1 VTRGQAILLG
11 LGVLGL
17 GAAGYGLFVA
27 NGLEG
32 FSAGIAT
39 SAVLTVLVLLWTGSY
54 LVRAL
59 SGNMTYMQQRRE
71 YRQAYDALTND
82 QLQAK
87 FDALSPEEQERL
99 LRETG
104 QLDEPPAQ
112 ASVDGAA

>member
-1 VTRGQAILLG
+1 MNRAQAILLG
-11 LGVLGL
+11 VGVFALGGI
-17 GAAGYGLFVA
+17 GYTMFQA

-39 SAVLTVLVLLWTGSY
+39 SAVLTVLVLGWTSSY
-54 LVRAL
+54 LFRAL
-59 SGNMTYMQQRRE
+59 TGNMTYMQQRRD
-71 YRQAYDALTND
+71 YREAYDALTNE

-104 QLDEPPAQ
+104 QLEADSPPNPEN
-112 ASVDGAA
+112 AA

>member
-1 VTRGQAILLG
+1 VTRAQAILLG
-11 LGVLGL
+11 IGVFALGGI
-17 GAAGYGLFVA
+17 GYALFQA

-39 SAVLTVLVLLWTGSY
+39 SAVLTVLVLGWTSSY
-54 LVRAL
+54 LFRAL
-59 SGNMTYMQQRRE
+59 TGNMTYMQQRRD
-71 YRQAYDALTND
+71 YREAYDALTNE

-104 QLDEPPAQ
+104 QLEADPPANPE
-112 ASVDGAA
+112 SAA

>member
-1 VTRGQAILLG
+1 VNRAQAILLG
-11 LGVLGL
+11 LGIFALG
-17 GAAGYGLFVA
+17 GIGYAVFQA

-39 SAVLTVLVLLWTGSY
+39 SAVLTVLVLGWTSSY
-54 LVRAL
+54 LFRAL
-59 SGNMTYMQQRRE
+59 TGNMTYMQQRRT
-71 YRQAYDALTND
+71 YRQAYDDLTNE

-104 QLDEPPAQ
+104 QLGADTPANPE
-112 ASVDGAA
+112 SAA

>member
-1 VTRGQAILLG
+1 MTRAQAILLG
-11 LGVLGL
+11 IGVFAIG
-17 GAAGYGLFVA
+17 GIGYALFQA

-39 SAVLTVLVLLWTGSY
+39 SAVLTVLVLGWTSSY
-54 LVRAL
+54 LFRAL
-59 SGNMTYMQQRRE
+59 TGNMTYMQQRRN
-71 YRQAYDALTND
+71 YREAYDALTNE

-104 QLDEPPAQ
+104 QLEADAPANPE
-112 ASVDGAA
+112 SAA

>member
-1 VTRGQAILLG
+1 MNRGQAILLG
-11 LGVLGL
+11 IGIFALGGI
-17 GAAGYGLFVA
+17 GYALFQA

-39 SAVLTVLVLLWTGSY
+39 SAVLTVLVLGWTSSY
-54 LVRAL
+54 LLRAL
-59 SGNMTYMQQRRE
+59 TGKMTYMQQRRE
-71 YRQAYDALTND
+71 YREAYDSLTNE

-104 QLDEPPAQ
+104 QLADDPSPP
-112 ASVDGAA
+112 

>member
-1 VTRGQAILLG
+1 MTRGQAILLG
-11 LGVLGL
+11 LGIFAI
-17 GAAGYGLFVA
+17 GAIGYALFQA

-39 SAVLTVLVLLWTGSY
+39 SAVLTVLVLLWTSSY
-54 LVRAL
+54 LFRAL
-59 SGNMTYMQQRRE
+59 TGNMTYMQQRRD
-71 YRQAYDALTND
+71 YRQAYDALTNE

-104 QLDEPPAQ
+104 QLDPDTPTSPER
-112 ASVDGAA
+112 AA

>member
-1 VTRGQAILLG
+1 MTRAQAILLG
-11 LGVLGL
+11 LGVFALG
-17 GAAGYGLFVA
+17 GIGYALFLT

-39 SAVLTVLVLLWTGSY
+39 SAVLTVLVLGWTSTY
-54 LVRAL
+54 LFRAL
-59 SGNMTYMQQRRE
+59 TGNMTYMQQRRT
-71 YRQAYDALTND
+71 YREAYDTLTNE

-104 QLDEPPAQ
+104 QLEADTSANPE
-112 ASVDGAA
+112 SAA

>member
-1 VTRGQAILLG
+1 MTRGLAIVLG

-17 GAAGYGLFVA
+17 GAAGYELFVV

-39 SAVLTVLVLLWTGSY
+39 SAVLTVLVLLWTSTY
-54 LVRAL
+54 LFRAL
-59 SGNMTYMQQRRE
+59 TGNMTYMQQRRT
-71 YRQAYDALTND
+71 YREAYDTLTNE

-87 FDALSPEEQERL
+87 FDALSPDEQERL

-104 QLDEPPAQ
+104 QLEADTTANPE
-112 ASVDGAA
+112 SAA

>member
-1 VTRGQAILLG
+1 MNRAQAILLG
-11 LGVLGL
+11 LGVFGL
-17 GAAGYGLFVA
+17 GGIGYALFQA

-39 SAVLTVLVLLWTGSY
+39 SAVLTVLVLGWTGSY
-54 LVRAL
+54 LFRAL
-59 SGNMTYMQQRRE
+59 TGNMTYMQQRRS
-71 YRQAYDALTND
+71 YREAYDTLTNE

-104 QLDEPPAQ
+104 QLAADTPANPE
-112 ASVDGAA
+112 SAA

>member
-1 VTRGQAILLG
+1 MNRAQAILLG
-11 LGVLGL
+11 LGIFALG
-17 GAAGYGLFVA
+17 GIGYAVFQA

-39 SAVLTVLVLLWTGSY
+39 SAVLTVLVLGWTSSY
-54 LVRAL
+54 LFRAL
-59 SGNMTYMQQRRE
+59 TGNMTYMQQRRT
-71 YRQAYDALTND
+71 YREAYDTLTNE

-104 QLDEPPAQ
+104 QLAADTPANPE
-112 ASVDGAA
+112 SAA

>member
-1 VTRGQAILLG
+1 MNRAQAILLG
-11 LGVLGL
+11 LGIFALG
-17 GAAGYGLFVA
+17 GIGYAVFQA

-39 SAVLTVLVLLWTGSY
+39 SAVLTVLVLAWTSSY
-54 LVRAL
+54 LFRAL
-59 SGNMTYMQQRRE
+59 TGNMTYMQQRRD
-71 YRQAYDALTND
+71 YRQAYDALTNE

-104 QLDEPPAQ
+104 QLDPDTESTPER
-112 ASVDGAA
+112 AA